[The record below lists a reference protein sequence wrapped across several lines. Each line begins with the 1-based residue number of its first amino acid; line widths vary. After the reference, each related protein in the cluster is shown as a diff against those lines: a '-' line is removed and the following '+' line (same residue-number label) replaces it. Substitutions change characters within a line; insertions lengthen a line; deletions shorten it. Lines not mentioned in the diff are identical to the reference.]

1 MRMVE
6 MVGVLTQFRWTPLVP
21 KPGDE
26 VTFADDLNNIIKID
40 FGDGHFWV
48 STSATDKF
56 PVKHIYMKD
65 GKFKVTAVSK
75 DPVGNTGTDTQEI
88 TVAIAAPV
96 VPPVV
101 PPVEPPVEP
110 SIPGYFSNLLAAII
124 AFLKAIFGIKS

>member
-1 MRMVE
+1 MVE

-26 VTFADDLNNIIKID
+26 VTFSDDLGNITKLD
-40 FGDGHFWV
+40 FGDGRFTV
-48 STSATDKF
+48 DKL
-56 PVKHIYMKD
+56 PVKHTYAKD
-65 GKFKVTAVSK
+65 GKFKVTAISS
-75 DPVGNTGTDTQEI
+75 DPAGNIGVETKEI

-110 SIPGYFSNLLAAII
+110 SSPGYFSKLVAALV